1 MKKPTERYEVE
12 VVGLETLFSY
22 KIRKFDNSYNT
33 NKLFLYYY
41 HNLVLIETNILMDN
55 NILGKLFAPIVSFG
69 NFQRA
74 VKPTKSENSFGS
86 Q

>member
-33 NKLFLYYY
+33 HKLFLYYY
-41 HNLVLIETNILMDN
+41 HNLALIETNNLMDN
-55 NILGKLFAPIVSFG
+55 NF
-69 NFQRA
+69 
-74 VKPTKSENSFGS
+74 
-86 Q
+86 